1 VGARKYTFAKETKM
15 KRRLLRK
22 IIMSTFVLAI
32 LSAYLLTSG
41 CAAQASRMVPLD
53 FEVVNKH
60 QYTVSI
66 SESIGGRETNPL
78 WTSQVSNSAFTE
90 ALSNALAQSGVFQAV
105 IKGGDADYILDVTI
119 LDYDQP
125 WIGVDFD
132 VRMKAKWELAD
143 SKTLVPVWS
152 ETFETTYRAKL
163 TDALIGAERLQKANE
178 GSVRTNIKEGI
189 RRLSILNL

>member
-1 VGARKYTFAKETKM
+1 
-15 KRRLLRK
+15 
-22 IIMSTFVLAI
+22 MSVLVLVS
-32 LSAYLLTSG
+32 LSVFLLTSG

-125 WIGVDFD
+125 WIGVDID
-132 VRMKAKWELAD
+132 IRMNTKWELTDA
-143 SKTLVPVWS
+143 KTLVPVWS

-163 TDALIGAERLQKANE
+163 TDAFFGAARLQKANE
-178 GSVRTNIKEGI
+178 GSVRTKIKDGI
-189 RRLSILNL
+189 RRLSILSL

>member
-1 VGARKYTFAKETKM
+1 M

-22 IIMSTFVLAI
+22 IIMSTFGLAI

-41 CAAQASRMVPLD
+41 CAARASRMVPLD

-60 QYTVSI
+60 QSTVSI

-78 WTSQVSNSAFTE
+78 WSSQVSSSAFTE

-125 WIGVDFD
+125 WIGANFD
-132 VRMKAKWELAD
+132 ISMKTKWELAD

-152 ETFETTYRAKL
+152 ETFETTYRSKL
-163 TDALIGAERLQKANE
+163 TDAFFGAERLQKANE

-189 RRLSILNL
+189 RRLSMLNL